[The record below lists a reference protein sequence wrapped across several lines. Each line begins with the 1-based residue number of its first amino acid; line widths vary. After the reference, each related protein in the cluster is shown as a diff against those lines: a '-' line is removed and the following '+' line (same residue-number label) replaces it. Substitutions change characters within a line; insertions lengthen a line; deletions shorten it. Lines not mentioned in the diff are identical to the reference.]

1 MKPANTSPAKAKTAP
16 KAEADHV
23 LIFDTTLRDG
33 EQCPGA
39 TMTHE
44 EKLEVAEMLD
54 TMGVDVI
61 EAGFPIA
68 SDGDFAAVHEIAKR
82 SKKAVICGL
91 ARASFKDIDRCAEAI
106 KPAEQRRIHTFLSTS
121 PVHMKYK
128 LQKEPHE
135 VYEMVIAQVTRG
147 RNYTDDVEWSS
158 EDGTRTEFD
167 FLCRCVE
174 AAIKAGATTINIPD
188 TVGYTVPDEYFSLIK
203 RLRERVPNSDAAR
216 FSVHCHNDLGM
227 AVANSLA
234 GVHAGARQIE
244 CTINGIGERAGN
256 ASLEELIMAL
266 HVRSSVYPYETR
278 IDATILTRASKL
290 VAAVTSFPVQ
300 YNKAIVGRNAF
311 AHESGIHQDGM
322 LKHTQTYEIMMP
334 EDVGVKQTSLV
345 MGKHSGRH
353 AFVHKLKDLGYEL
366 AGNQLEDAFV
376 RFKALADR
384 KKHVYDEDIEALVD
398 EEIATAQDHI
408 KLISLSVIAGT
419 RGPQRAT
426 MRLDIDGKSLIDER
440 EGNGPV
446 DATFNCIKA
455 MVPHEAVLELYQVH
469 AVTEGT
475 DAQAEVSVR
484 LSEQGR
490 SVTAK
495 GADPDTLVASAKAY
509 LAALNKLMIRRQRGK
524 LEPIAVAE
532 RRIHSQDVG

>member
-1 MKPANTSPAKAKTAP
+1 MTANP
-16 KAEADHV
+16 KSDKDQV
-23 LIFDTTLRDG
+23 VIFDTTLRDG

-44 EKLEVAEMLD
+44 EKLEVAELLD
-54 TMGVDVI
+54 QMGVDII

-68 SDGDFAAVHEIAKR
+68 SDGDFQAVQEIAKR
-82 SKKAVICGL
+82 TKNAVVAGL
-91 ARASFKDIDRCAEAI
+91 SRAGMADIDRAGEAI
-106 KPAEQRRIHTFLSTS
+106 KPAKRGRIHTFISTS
-121 PVHMKYK
+121 PVHMKWK
-128 LQKEPHE
+128 LQLEPE
-135 VYEMVIAQVTRG
+135 KVYEMVIASVTRA
-147 RNYTDDVEWSS
+147 RNYTDDVEWSC
-158 EDGTRTEFD
+158 EDGTRTEHD

-188 TVGYTVPDEYFSLIK
+188 TVGYTVPEEYAALF
-203 RLRERVPNSDAAR
+203 RMVRERVPNADKAR
-216 FSVHCHNDLGM
+216 FSVHCHDDLGM

-234 GVHAGARQIE
+234 GLLGGARQIE

-256 ASLEELIMAL
+256 ASLEEVVMAMKTRNDVL
-266 HVRSSVYPYETR
+266 PYWTN
-278 IDATILTRASKL
+278 IDSTMLTRASKL
-290 VAAVTSFPVQ
+290 VSAVTSFPVQ

-322 LKHTQTYEIMMP
+322 LKHTQTYEIMTP

-353 AFVHKLKDLGYEL
+353 AFVHKLEELGYKL

-398 EEIATAQDHI
+398 DEIATAQDRI
-408 KLISLSVIAGT
+408 KLVSLTVIAGT
-419 RGPQRAT
+419 HGPQRAT
-426 MRLDIDGKSLIDER
+426 MKLDIDGRQAIDEC

-446 DATFNCIKA
+446 DATFNAIKA
-455 MVPHEAVLELYQVH
+455 LVPHEATLELYQVH

-484 LSEQGR
+484 LSENGYA
-490 SVTAK
+490 VTSK

-509 LAALNKLMIRRQRGK
+509 LGALNKLMIRRERGRAF
-524 LEPIAVAE
+524 AVGE
-532 RRIHSQDVG
+532 RRIHSTERMLTP

>member
-1 MKPANTSPAKAKTAP
+1 MTASAKS
-16 KAEADHV
+16 EQDRV
-23 LIFDTTLRDG
+23 VIFDTTLRDG

-44 EKLEVAEMLD
+44 EKLDVAELLD
-54 TMGVDVI
+54 DMGVDII

-68 SDGDFAAVHEIAKR
+68 SEGDFAAVQEIARRTKN
-82 SKKAVICGL
+82 AVVCGL
-91 ARASFKDIDRCAEAI
+91 ARAGIKDIDRCAEAI
-106 KPAEQRRIHTFLSTS
+106 KPARRGRIHTFLSTS
-121 PVHMKYK
+121 PVHMKWK
-128 LQKEPHE
+128 LQKEPQQ
-135 VYEMVIAQVTRG
+135 VYEMVIAQVSRA
-147 RNYTDDVEWSS
+147 RSHTDDVEWSS
-158 EDGTRTEFD
+158 EDGTRTEHD

-188 TVGYTVPDEYFSLIK
+188 TVGYSVPEEYFALI
-203 RLRERVPNSDAAR
+203 RMVRERVPSSDLAR

-234 GVHAGARQIE
+234 GVKAGARQIE

-256 ASLEELIMAL
+256 ASLEEVVMAMR
-266 HVRSSVYPYETR
+266 VRNDVLPYWTD
-278 IDATILTRASKL
+278 INAKMLTRVSKL
-290 VAAVTSFPVQ
+290 VSAVTSFPVQ

-322 LKHTQTYEIMMP
+322 LKHTQTYEIMVP

-353 AFVHKLKDLGYEL
+353 AFVHKLEELGYRL

-398 EEIATAQDHI
+398 EEIATFQDHI
-408 KLISLSVIAGT
+408 KLVSLSVIAGT

-426 MRLDIDGKSLIDER
+426 MKLDVNGRSMLEEC

-446 DATFNCIKA
+446 DAIF
-455 MVPHEAVLELYQVH
+455 
-469 AVTEGT
+469 
-475 DAQAEVSVR
+475 
-484 LSEQGR
+484 
-490 SVTAK
+490 
-495 GADPDTLVASAKAY
+495 
-509 LAALNKLMIRRQRGK
+509 
-524 LEPIAVAE
+524 
-532 RRIHSQDVG
+532 

>member
-1 MKPANTSPAKAKTAP
+1 MNAP
-16 KAEADHV
+16 NQSDKDRV
-23 LIFDTTLRDG
+23 VIFDTTLRDG

-44 EKLEVAEMLD
+44 EKLEVAELLD
-54 TMGVDVI
+54 EMGVDII

-68 SDGDFAAVHEIAKR
+68 SEGDFAAVNEIAKR
-82 SKKAVICGL
+82 TKNAVVCGL
-91 ARASFKDIDRCAEAI
+91 ARAGMNDIDRAGEAI
-106 KPAEQRRIHTFLSTS
+106 KPARQSRIHTFIATS
-121 PVHMKYK
+121 PVHMKWK
-128 LQKEPHE
+128 LQMEPE
-135 VYEMVIAQVTRG
+135 RVYEAVIASVTRA
-147 RNYTDDVEWSS
+147 RRYTDNVEWSS
-158 EDGTRTEFD
+158 EDGTRSDHD

-174 AAIKAGATTINIPD
+174 GAIKAGATTINIPD
-188 TVGYTVPDEYFSLIK
+188 TVGYAVPDEYFALIK
-203 RLRERVPNSDAAR
+203 MLRERVPNSDQAR
-216 FSVHCHNDLGM
+216 FSVHCHDDLGM

-234 GVHAGARQIE
+234 GVRAGARQIE

-256 ASLEELIMAL
+256 AALEEVVMAMR
-266 HVRSSVYPYETR
+266 VRGDAMPFSTA
-278 IDATILTRASKL
+278 IDATMLTRASKL

-322 LKHTQTYEIMMP
+322 LKHNQTYEIMLP

-353 AFVHKLKDLGYEL
+353 AFVHKLEELGYRL
-366 AGNQLEDAFV
+366 GDNQLEEAFV

-408 KLISLSVIAGT
+408 KLLSLSVIAGT
-419 RGPQRAT
+419 HGPQRAT
-426 MRLDIDGKSLIDER
+426 MKLDIDGRQAIAECD
-440 EGNGPV
+440 GNGPV

-455 MVPHEAVLELYQVH
+455 MVPHQAALELYQVH

-490 SVTAK
+490 AVTAK

-509 LAALNKLMIRRQRGK
+509 LAALNKLVARRLRGQSV
-524 LEPIAVAE
+524 VAGE
-532 RRIHSQDVG
+532 RRIHSTDAG

>member
-1 MKPANTSPAKAKTAP
+1 MKPANTSPAKVKTAP

-203 RLRERVPNSDAAR
+203 RLREHVPNSDAAR

-256 ASLEELIMAL
+256 ASLEEVVMAMR
-266 HVRSSVYPYETR
+266 VRNDVLPYWTR

-353 AFVHKLKDLGYEL
+353 AFVHKLEELGYRL